1 MRHVFL
7 FQILLSL
14 LFQTAGPSPAPPAPT
29 PVDEPS
35 QDVALRVGEAQTINL
50 GEVNLSF
57 PHRYGVTGSFENRLT
72 GKINGPSPMPG
83 YDPAE
88 ALPALTGRAPGTTT
102 MTVRNCEP
110 DGITCNDATRAY
122 TITVT

>member
-57 PHRYGVTGSFENRLT
+57 PHR
-72 GKINGPSPMPG
+72 
-83 YDPAE
+83 
-88 ALPALTGRAPGTTT
+88 
-102 MTVRNCEP
+102 
-110 DGITCNDATRAY
+110 
-122 TITVT
+122 